1 MRAGLSASLFAF
13 ALLACS
19 PAQETKA
26 PEETPVA
33 EAAAAAAAQ
42 LPASDPSWEGA
53 RAAGVDF
60 RALGQ
65 EPGWLLDIYTHD
77 RIVLAWNYA
86 QTRVAF
92 PLTTPQYPQEGA
104 TRYETQ
110 ADGHT
115 LVITTRRAPCQDVM
129 SGENF
134 PATVEIVLDGTTLN
148 GCGRSV

>member
-1 MRAGLSASLFAF
+1 MRALSIASVLALALF
-13 ALLACS
+13 ACS
-19 PAQETKA
+19 PAEDAKA
-26 PEETPVA
+26 PEAAPVA
-33 EAAAAAAAQ
+33 QPAAAAPA
-42 LPASDPSWEGA
+42 LPAIDPPWDGA

-60 RALGQ
+60 RAVGQ
-65 EPGWLLDIYTHD
+65 EPGWLLDIYTQD

-86 QTRVAF
+86 QSRAAF
-92 PLTTPQYPQEGA
+92 PLTPPQSPQEGA

-134 PATVEIVLDGTTLN
+134 PATVEIVIDGTTLQ
-148 GCGRSV
+148 GCGRSA